1 MAVVKKF
8 LSIDSVEEMN
18 MFLEGLYEQLR
29 IGDNDDKFLDSYEER
44 NEL

>member
-18 MFLEGLYEQLR
+18 MFLDGLIEFIR
-29 IGDNDDKFLDSYEER
+29 INDNEDKFLDSYEER
-44 NEL
+44 ND